1 MGSRISREHQA
12 ELGRNCPLF
21 ACPIFPSYFGL
32 NFKAGIEHTQGL
44 QRFFTGNIRRVFHN
58 IYTAYES
65 ISLSIYQS
73 GRVRLKPFAQ
83 WIGA

>member
-1 MGSRISREHQA
+1 MDWHTGRKPQA
-12 ELGRNCPLF
+12 ELGLNCPLF
-21 ACPIFPSYFGL
+21 TCPIFPPYFGL
-32 NFKAGIEHTQGL
+32 NIKAGIEHTQGL
-44 QRFFTGNIRRVFHN
+44 QHFFPGNIRRVFHN

-73 GRVRLKPFAQ
+73 GRVRHKPFAQ

>member
-1 MGSRISREHQA
+1 MDSRISREHQA

-21 ACPIFPSYFGL
+21 ACPIFPPYFGL

-58 IYTAYES
+58 IYVAYVF
-65 ISLSIYQS
+65 ISMGIYQD
-73 GRVRLKPFAQ
+73 GRAIHKRPKQ